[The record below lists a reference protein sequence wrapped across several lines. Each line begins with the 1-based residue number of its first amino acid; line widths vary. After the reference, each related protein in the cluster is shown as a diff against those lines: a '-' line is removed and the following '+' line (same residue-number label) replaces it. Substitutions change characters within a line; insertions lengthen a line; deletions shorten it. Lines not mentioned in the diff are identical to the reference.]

1 MDGDLIDVG
10 ESDEEAIEIDLDQ
23 DQDQDSTLKDDRV
36 NPNIADQIDVGD
48 DNEDGQTSTQTPE
61 QRFKAFSDSDP
72 EAAEQYSQKV
82 KKRIDTLTYKYHE
95 EERQKQA
102 AIDYA
107 EGVKTENTT
116 LRTQN
121 AHGQLGYFQ
130 SQHSQLIAELKQA
143 KSLYKE
149 AHSMNDPD
157 LMAEAS
163 ENISTFASKISNM
176 ESRITQA
183 KNGPLVRANPNVNAL
198 VDIDTPAREMPAQ
211 NKPAPTQRAVTQA
224 EPDPKA
230 QSWAEKNEWFGTD
243 QSMTEGA
250 LAIHKQMI
258 GSEGYLPTSDAYYNE
273 LDNRVRRN
281 FPDQF
286 TDGASAA
293 LRSGQSAV
301 TPGVNGSGGGKPRR
315 RTNKVKL
322 SASQVA
328 IAKKLGVPLEE
339 YAKYV

>member
-1 MDGDLIDVG
+1 MDQELIDVG
-10 ESDEEAIEIDLDQ
+10 DSDEQEIEIDLDQ
-23 DQDQDSTLKDDRV
+23 DTDADTSFKAESS
-36 NPNIADQIDVGD
+36 NPNIADQMGGED
-48 DNEDGQTSTQTPE
+48 DDPAPAKTPQE
-61 QRFKAFSDSDP
+61 RFDAFSSADP
-72 EAAEQYSQKV
+72 EAAAEYSQKV
-82 KKRIDTLTYKYHE
+82 QKRIDTLTYKYHE
-95 EERQKQA
+95 EERQKKA

-107 EGVKTENTT
+107 EGVRTENST

-130 SQHSQLIAELKQA
+130 SQHSQLIAELSQA

-149 AHSMNDPD
+149 AHSLNDPD

-176 ESRITQA
+176 ESRIVQA
-183 KNGPLVRANPNVNAL
+183 KSGPLIRANPNSETL
-198 VDIDTPAREMPAQ
+198 VDINTPAREMPTHST
-211 NKPAPTQRAVTQA
+211 PAPSQPAARQA
-224 EPDPKA
+224 EPDSKA

-243 QSMTEGA
+243 QNMTEGA
-250 LAIHKQMI
+250 LAIHRQMI
-258 GSEGYLPTSDAYYNE
+258 GSEGYLPTSDAYYSE
-273 LDNRVRRN
+273 LDSRVRRN

-286 TDGASAA
+286 TNDAAAS
-293 LRSGQSAV
+293 LQSGQSPV
-301 TPGVNGSGGGKPRR
+301 TPVVNGNGGGKPRK